1 MKARNFNMKRYIAIE
16 FKNRM
21 HLTQVTIKNMYYRIK
36 VQKMAEGMSL
46 LYKIFLA
53 LTNLG
58 VQIIY

>member
-1 MKARNFNMKRYIAIE
+1 MKRYRAIE

-21 HLTQVTIKNMYYRIK
+21 YLTQVAIKNMYYRIK

-46 LYKIFLA
+46 LYKMFLA